1 MKKALKKF
9 RNSLAPVLIGALKI
23 LFFLVPLKTAPG
35 IGRLFGGALFGVFK
49 KEREIIYKNLDTVW
63 PGKFTQKRKT
73 EFALANFRHYG
84 AVLFEFL
91 KVSSGGAA
99 AARRLVGSVR
109 GIEHFEK
116 AAASR
121 KGVIAVTA
129 HLGNWELMPI
139 VMKDKGF
146 DVGVIGKKM
155 FDERLDRQ
163 LNSARTQTGVRIYE
177 RDSLSKEM
185 IKGLKNGMILGILS
199 DHDTRGENVLV
210 PFLGINAKTPV
221 MPARL
226 AKKYGLLMCTL
237 FIIKNSA
244 GLYDI
249 TINPFIKNLES
260 RSEEDIMAQCA
271 AEISNAVKSAPEQ
284 WTWVHDR
291 YKSVRGS

>member
-9 RNSLAPVLIGALKI
+9 RNSLAPVLIAVLKV
-23 LFFLVPLKTAPG
+23 LFFLVPLKAASV
-35 IGRLFGGALFGVFK
+35 IGRGFGGVLFRGFK
-49 KEREIIYKNLDTVW
+49 KEREIIYNNLDIVW

-73 EFALANFRHYG
+73 DFALANFRHYG

-109 GIEHFEK
+109 GLENFEK
-116 AAASR
+116 AAAEK

-129 HLGNWELMPI
+129 HLGNWEVIPI
-139 VMKDKGF
+139 IMKDKGF

-155 FDERLDRQ
+155 FDDKLDRQ
-163 LNSARTQTGVRIYE
+163 LSTARTQTGVRMYE

-199 DHDTRGENVLV
+199 DHDTRGENVIV

-237 FIIKNSA
+237 FIIKNPE
-244 GLYDI
+244 GLYEI
-249 TINPFIKNLES
+249 TINPFIKNLET
-260 RSEEDIMAQCA
+260 RSEEDIMTQCA
-271 AEISNAVKSAPEQ
+271 AEISKAIKAAPEQ
-284 WTWVHDR
+284 WTWAHDR
-291 YKSVRGS
+291 YKSVKYS